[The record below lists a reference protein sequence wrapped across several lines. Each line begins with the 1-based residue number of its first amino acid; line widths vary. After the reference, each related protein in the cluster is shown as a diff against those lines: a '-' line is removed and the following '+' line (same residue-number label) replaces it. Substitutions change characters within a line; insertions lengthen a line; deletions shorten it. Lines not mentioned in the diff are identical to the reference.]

1 MGIKKVIFVSLLL
14 GLSVAASAAPVVL
27 NVRAVN
33 LSNHWQI
40 RGTITTDGTVGPL
53 TAANIIDWNLQ
64 LIQTTDLVWT
74 EADSNALNISGVSSD
89 GSNLLVATFPNAFQ
103 DGGTMYVGRGGGG
116 GTIATNAIVADFTQ
130 LSRNLGYNGGMAGFQ
145 DEILGLNFVGLN
157 QPNGRQFR
165 AATLDPAKLNVF
177 NIRVPQ
183 ILPPPYKVTMFGT
196 ITTDGTVGPLQ
207 PANLIAWNITG
218 RMQSGTTYTT
228 ANSGVLY
235 MSNVSYDGTKML
247 VGRSGGQF
255 VIGVGGARPTYVTLA
270 DFTNP
275 QKPNGFANYYVGN
288 FGLQGERYPLI
299 GSGEQVYAVAK

>member
-1 MGIKKVIFVSLLL
+1 MRITKLLISAL
-14 GLSVAASAAPVVL
+14 VLSLSVTASAAPLVL
-27 NVRAVN
+27 NLRAVN

-53 TAANIIDWNLQ
+53 TSANIIDWNIQ

-74 EADSNALNISGVSSD
+74 ETDSNALNISGVSSD
-89 GSNLLVATFPNAFQ
+89 GSNLLVTTFPNAFQ
-103 DGGTMYVGRGGGG
+103 DGGTLYVGRGGGG
-116 GTIATNAIVADFTQ
+116 GTIPTNAIMADFTQ

-157 QPNGRQFR
+157 QPSGRQYR
-165 AATLDPAKLNVF
+165 AATVDPAKPNVF

-183 ILPPPYKVTMFGT
+183 ILPAPYKVTMFGT

-218 RMQSGTTYTT
+218 RMQSGTTYTP
-228 ANSGVLY
+228 ASSAVLY
-235 MSNVSYDGTKML
+235 MNNVSYDGAKML
-247 VGRSGGQF
+247 VGRAGGQL
-255 VIGVGGARPTYVTLA
+255 VIGVGGARPTYVTVA

-288 FGLQGERYPLI
+288 FGLQGERFPLI
-299 GSGEQVYAVAK
+299 GSGEQIYAVAK